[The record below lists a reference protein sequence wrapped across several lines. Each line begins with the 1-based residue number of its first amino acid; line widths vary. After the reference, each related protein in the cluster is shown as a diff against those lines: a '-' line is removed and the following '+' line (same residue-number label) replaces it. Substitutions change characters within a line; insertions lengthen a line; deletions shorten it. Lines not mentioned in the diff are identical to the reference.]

1 MPPPRRRQT
10 DAADALAAVA
20 PLAARWI
27 ERLLANHDPPLTVS
41 QYLVLRA
48 VAREDVGGAELARRA
63 GVSAPAVSQLVGGL
77 VDAGLVE
84 RRPVADDRRRQAL
97 ALTRA
102 GDGAFTRAQALLGD
116 ELAALLTD
124 LPKPE
129 ADALAR
135 ALPRVESLLSGA
147 PPPRRPHHPPKPPKP
162 HRK

>member
-27 ERLLANHDPPLTVS
+27 ERLLAGHDPPLTVT

-48 VAREDVGGAELARRA
+48 VAREDVTGAELARRA
-63 GVSAPAVSQLVGGL
+63 GVSGPAVSQLLAGL
-77 VDAGLVE
+77 VDAGLIE
-84 RRPVADDRRRQAL
+84 RRPVAGDRRRQAL
-97 ALTRA
+97 VHTRA
-102 GDGAFTRAQALLGD
+102 GDRAFTRAQ
-116 ELAALLTD
+116 ELVRAQLAMLLTD

-135 ALPRVESLLSGA
+135 ALPRVEQLLSGA
-147 PPPRRPHHPPKPPKP
+147 PPPRRPPKPPKP
-162 HRK
+162 HPE